1 MKNVKNIL
9 NSQHSA
15 AGFFKFMNEEVNM
28 KSLLPQNPN
37 TGIAFREENLKEIY
51 IAGGCFWGV
60 QAYYSRILGVK
71 ESISGYANGTKGNPT
86 YEEVCTGA
94 TGHAETVKIVYDSTI
109 LSLEDIVER
118 FFMIVDPT
126 QKDRQSHDTG
136 TQYRNGI
143 YYLDESEKEII
154 ERIIESK
161 RQNYKNPIVT
171 EVEKLKC
178 FYEAEAYHQAY
189 LDKNPGGYCH
199 VSFDTLKD

>member
-71 ESISGYANGTKGNPT
+71 ESISGYANGTKENPT

-109 LSLEDIVER
+109 LSLEDIV
-118 FFMIVDPT
+118 
-126 QKDRQSHDTG
+126 
-136 TQYRNGI
+136 
-143 YYLDESEKEII
+143 
-154 ERIIESK
+154 
-161 RQNYKNPIVT
+161 
-171 EVEKLKC
+171 
-178 FYEAEAYHQAY
+178 
-189 LDKNPGGYCH
+189 
-199 VSFDTLKD
+199 